1 MIAAA
6 VAVLAHP
13 GLWPTAVRQ
22 MRRLARPAWW
32 RRAPFLPLPD
42 KGYLSFR
49 MSTQYGSTET
59 RFEAAD
65 VLSYLRWCR
74 EWRLGGG

>member
-1 MIAAA
+1 MTRVA
-6 VAVLAHP
+6 VAVLGHP
-13 GLWPTAVRQ
+13 RLWPTAIRQ
-22 MRRLARPAWW
+22 LRRLARPAWW

-42 KGYLSFR
+42 QQYLSFR
-49 MSTQYGSTET
+49 MLTQYGSAKA

-74 EWRLGGG
+74 DWRLGEG